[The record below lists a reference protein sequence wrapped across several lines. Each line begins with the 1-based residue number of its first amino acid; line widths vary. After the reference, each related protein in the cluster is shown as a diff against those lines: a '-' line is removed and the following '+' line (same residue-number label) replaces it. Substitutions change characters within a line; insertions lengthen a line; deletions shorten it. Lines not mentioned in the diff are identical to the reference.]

1 MEKVLVR
8 LENVSKKFDK
18 DYVIKDFSLDIYEGE
33 FLTLLGPSGCGKT
46 TVLRMIS
53 GLDSV
58 TKGKVYID
66 DVDVTNVDATKR
78 EVNTIF
84 QNLALFPKMTVTEN
98 ISFGLRMKKMPQEEI
113 NKKVREVIK
122 LVKLN
127 GLEDR
132 YPAELSG
139 GQQQRVA
146 IARGIVMNPKV
157 LLLDESL
164 CSLDLKLKKKMQVE
178 LKKIQKKLGITFIY
192 VTHAQDEALS
202 MSDRIVII
210 NKGRIEQMGTPED
223 IYRHPKTVFVADFI
237 GEANILDAKVIKTGP
252 ETVLSITDG
261 YNIVLNENLDVKK
274 NDLIKIVVRPENVLV
289 FRREKKDGLK
299 GVVNTITYSG
309 DSTKLTVNITEELSI
324 NAQIIDEDKYKEE
337 DVVYLDFDEN
347 YIVPIRS

>member
-18 DYVIKDFSLDIYEGE
+18 NYVIKDFSLDIYEGE

-53 GLDSV
+53 GLESV
-58 TKGKVYID
+58 TKGKVFID
-66 DVDVTNVDATKR
+66 SVDVTNVDATKR

-98 ISFGLRMKKMPQEEI
+98 ISFGLRMKKLPKEEI

-122 LVKLN
+122 LVKLD
-127 GLEDR
+127 GLENR
-132 YPAELSG
+132 LPAELSG

-164 CSLDLKLKKKMQVE
+164 CSLDLKLKKSMQVE

-210 NKGRIEQMGTPED
+210 NNGKIEQIDTPEN
-223 IYRHPKTVFVADFI
+223 IYRHPNTIFVADFI
-237 GEANILDAKVIKTGP
+237 GEANILDAKVINKNTI
-252 ETVLSITDG
+252 SINDR
-261 YNIVLNENLDVKK
+261 YVINLKNNLDYSK
-274 NDLIKIVVRPENVLV
+274 NETIKLLVRPENVNIYKSE
-289 FRREKKDGLK
+289 RKGIIH

-309 DSTKLTVNITEELSI
+309 DSTKLTIVVDDKLSI
-324 NAQIIDEDKYKEE
+324 NAKIIDENMYKES
-337 DVVYLDFDEN
+337 DVVSLDFDEN
-347 YIVPIRS
+347 FIVPLRS

>member
-8 LENVSKKFDK
+8 LDNVSKKFK
-18 DYVIKDFSLDIYEGE
+18 KNYVIKDFSLDIYEGE

-53 GLDSV
+53 GLDTV

-66 DVDVTNVDATKR
+66 SVDVTDTPATKR

-98 ISFGLRMKKMPQEEI
+98 ISFGLRMKKVPKNEI
-113 NKKVREVIK
+113 EKKVRDVIK
-122 LVKLN
+122 LVKLT
-127 GLEDR
+127 GLEER

-164 CSLDLKLKKKMQVE
+164 CSLDLKLKKSMQVE

-210 NKGRIEQMGTPED
+210 NNGKIEQIDTPEN
-223 IYRHPKTVFVADFI
+223 IYRHPNTIFVADFI
-237 GEANILDAKVIKTGP
+237 GEANILDAKVINKNTI
-252 ETVLSITDG
+252 SINDR
-261 YNIVLNENLDVKK
+261 YVINLKNNLDYSK
-274 NDLIKIVVRPENVLV
+274 NETIKLLVRPENVNIYKSE
-289 FRREKKDGLK
+289 RKGIIH

-309 DSTKLTVNITEELSI
+309 DSTKLTIVVDDKLSI
-324 NAQIIDEDKYKEE
+324 NAKIIDENMYKES
-337 DVVYLDFDEN
+337 DVVSLDFDEN
-347 YIVPIRS
+347 FIVPLRS